1 LISNILSNFNSAC
14 KITWAVLKGILM
26 NINNGY
32 HRKKRSYPVCSIG
45 PGKAKWHDQIITAIP
60 LVANKTIKMN
70 DPTSFS
76 RSSCFDPER
85 NRMMAVVVIPKRNI
99 SMRPAEAI
107 YNTHL
112 PKTSGGKL
120 LTRSAKPVNPNKEM
134 HKFPASDKK
143 FASEVTFLIVAF
155 N

>member
-1 LISNILSNFNSAC
+1 
-14 KITWAVLKGILM
+14 
-26 NINNGY
+26 
-32 HRKKRSYPVCSIG
+32 VCSIG